1 MTLHASSL
9 PYRRLAS
16 LVAAQLAAWK
26 LDEHTQSPFTT
37 HGPVADLVDLPTTI
51 THGMWTCANAR
62 RVLETWVNRNEPKR
76 LEEFEVKPTLPRR
89 PAPC

>member
-1 MTLHASSL
+1 MTAPDVVVVPHSNHAYSAVSL
-9 PYRRLAS
+9 DFNPI
-16 LVAAQLAAWK
+16 
-26 LDEHTQSPFTT
+26 HT

-76 LEEFEVKPTLPRR
+76 LEEFEVRPTLS
-89 PAPC
+89 APSRSVLASHS